1 MDNIQ
6 EEVDRLYKSHF
17 GKMVSS
23 LLYFSRDIDLETA
36 EDLVQDSF
44 SAALVAWRK
53 EAIPSNPA
61 GWIFT
66 VCRNKA
72 LNKIKE
78 GKRFKHLFQEEATL
92 PGDAVIVPSA
102 LDDYQL

>member
-53 EAIPSNPA
+53 QGIPANPA

-66 VCRNKA
+66 VCRNNA
-72 LNKIKE
+72 LNKIKA
-78 GKRFKHLFQEEATL
+78 GKRFRDLFQDEATP
-92 PGDAVIVPSA
+92 PGDPKIRRSA
-102 LDDYQL
+102 FD